1 MTRNRV
7 LGLAAAVLAGIGI
20 VVGTFIAGSRDN
32 GSSAVAEALPE
43 RAISVS
49 GHGEVLIQPDV
60 AVLQVGVSVLDESVA
75 AARERA
81 ATAMDKVLAS
91 VKGNGVADDDIQTTS
106 FSIQP
111 EYDYSDN
118 TAKLRGFRVF
128 NSVSIK
134 IRKLDSASKV
144 IDDAV
149 AAGGD
154 DAVVNG
160 ISFEVE
166 DSKAAI
172 KKARELAMADARDKA
187 EQLAT
192 LGSVTLGDPISIN
205 ESGGYAPPPVYYEE
219 AMRSAAP
226 AGGPTP
232 VQPGQLSVSV
242 DVGVSYAIK

>member
-160 ISFEVE
+160 ITRRRRSRRRVSWRWPTRETRPSNWRRWARSPSATRSRSTSRAGTPRRRSTTRKPC
-166 DSKAAI
+166 DRRRPRAA
-172 KKARELAMADARDKA
+172 RR
-187 EQLAT
+187 
-192 LGSVTLGDPISIN
+192 
-205 ESGGYAPPPVYYEE
+205 
-219 AMRSAAP
+219 RSSRASSRCRWTSA
-226 AGGPTP
+226 
-232 VQPGQLSVSV
+232 
-242 DVGVSYAIK
+242 